1 MPAPTFTQRKVER
14 PMQDT
19 ASTHRLHPSA
29 ATRRP
34 RSLALGV
41 ALIAIAV
48 GLIAPTSTFAAS
60 TVAATD
66 GVSTTACTGGAWP
79 LSVQGMPALHAG
91 SAAGDYLWHDT
102 TGWHLRVTH
111 ASTVGFG
118 FSGTIRANRPLH
130 VTGYR
135 LESGD
140 HFTVSA
146 DHLSVTYRFVNHG
159 RLDGLNFTTAC
170 ATRLA
175 VGGRMNGSLLPV
187 RRIWIG
193 HAGRHPLQNPF
204 VILRRA

>member
-1 MPAPTFTQRKVER
+1 MT
-14 PMQDT
+14 MQDA
-19 ASTHRLHPSA
+19 ASNHRPHPIASA
-29 ATRRP
+29 GRRIRP
-34 RSLALGV
+34 RALALGLASI
-41 ALIAIAV
+41 ALAV
-48 GLIAPTSTFAAS
+48 GLVAPATTFAATP

-66 GVSTTACTGGAWP
+66 GVSATACTGGAWP
-79 LSVQGMPALHAG
+79 LSVQGMPAVRAG
-91 SAAGDYLWHDT
+91 SAAGDYIWHDA

-111 ASTVGFG
+111 ASTVGYV

-135 LESGD
+135 LEAGD
-140 HFTVSA
+140 KFTVSA

-175 VGGRMNGSLLPV
+175 IGGRLNGVVLPV

-193 HAGRHPLQNPF
+193 HNGRHPLQNPF

>member
-1 MPAPTFTQRKVER
+1 MT
-14 PMQDT
+14 MQDVD
-19 ASTHRLHPSA
+19 STHRPRSIA

-34 RSLALGV
+34 RSLALGF

-66 GVSTTACTGGAWP
+66 GLSTTACAGGSWP
-79 LSVQGMPALHAG
+79 LSVQGMPVVHAG
-91 SAAGDYLWHDT
+91 SAAGDYLWHDA

-111 ASTVGFG
+111 ASTVGFV

-135 LESGD
+135 LESAD
-140 HFTVSA
+140 RFTVSA
-146 DHLSVTYRFVNHG
+146 DRLTVTYRFVNHG
-159 RLDGLNFTTAC
+159 RLDGLNFITDC

-175 VGGRMNGSLLPV
+175 VGGRMNGALLPV

-193 HAGRHPLQNPF
+193 RAGRHPLQNPF